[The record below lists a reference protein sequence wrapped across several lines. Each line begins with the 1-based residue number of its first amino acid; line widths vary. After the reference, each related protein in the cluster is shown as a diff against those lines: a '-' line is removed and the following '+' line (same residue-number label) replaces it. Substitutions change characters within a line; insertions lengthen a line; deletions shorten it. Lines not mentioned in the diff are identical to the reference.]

1 MALNEP
7 LNFEQPDNELSQIAE
22 MQRAMLFPKN
32 DFKKTA
38 NEYSSVN
45 PDALADGDIDGKGTG
60 NFLDVYNEGAGAIQ
74 DILERKSEVVLNQYK
89 SNAPYTTPS
98 A

>member
-1 MALNEP
+1 MAINEP

-45 PDALADGDIDGKGTG
+45 PDALADGDIAGKGTG